1 MKKKSGRNSVEVIR
15 NCEYESANL
24 IGLFW
29 AVGRL
34 KGIDETFWHQQQEA
48 RHVVQRLAA
57 MNLWLCDDWPRL
69 GRTEGGGGQDEID
82 VLVDKLK
89 REKE

>member
-1 MKKKSGRNSVEVIR
+1 MTEGLRKQIQINKRKMKCVVQVGGLQKKKAKHEKKSGRNSVEVIR

-34 KGIDETFWHQQQEA
+34 KGIDETF
-48 RHVVQRLAA
+48 
-57 MNLWLCDDWPRL
+57 
-69 GRTEGGGGQDEID
+69 
-82 VLVDKLK
+82 
-89 REKE
+89 